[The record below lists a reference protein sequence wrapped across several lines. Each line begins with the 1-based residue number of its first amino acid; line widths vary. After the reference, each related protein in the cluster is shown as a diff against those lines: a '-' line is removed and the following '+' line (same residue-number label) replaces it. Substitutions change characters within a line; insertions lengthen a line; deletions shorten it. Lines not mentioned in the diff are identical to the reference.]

1 MADAVAVF
9 TPGQRLIDTSG
20 VPFASCEVT
29 FCEAG
34 TTTPKLVYAD
44 ADLTVSLGSTIYTDS
59 AGYPVTAY
67 GSSTKTLVYT
77 DTSAYKITIS
87 SNSITI
93 AEHDNVKGAVVASG
107 TSGGSFLT
115 QDAADVRYVRNP
127 NALSAVTTLTTGD
140 KLPAFIASAAGNR
153 HINWENLTADLLGE
167 WRTAGYI
174 FSAGARVLFQQTTPP
189 TGWTKETG
197 ASYNDAILAFTTG
210 TVSTGGSVAA
220 STLFASQTLTGTVG
234 NDTPSIS
241 KTAAHTHPVTA
252 ANGGTPV
259 AFGGSGNNLNMDSG
273 SNAVGTTLT
282 ATSTGSG
289 TAHNHSLTMNA
300 FNMAVKTVGSVIG
313 QKS

>member
-9 TPGQRLIDTSG
+9 TPGQRLTDTSG

-77 DTSAYKITIS
+77 DTAAYKITIS

-210 TVSTGGSVAA
+210 TVSTGGSVAV

-241 KTAAHTHPVTA
+241 KTAAHTHPLTSSA
-252 ANGGTPV
+252 YTTTTS
-259 AFGGSGNNLNMDSG
+259 GSGYPGYNGSGDS
-273 SNAVGTTLT
+273 ATTVS
-282 ATSTGSG
+282 ATSSTGST

-300 FNMAVKTVGSVIG
+300 FNMAVKTVGTVIG